1 MNPDALIRPSAKV
14 VLATLPGLNGFAQI
28 LRATWTKKHGPF
40 SDDDLL
46 QDEDLANKLE
56 EDNLPRGGIAIG
68 KPAI

>member
-1 MNPDALIRPSAKV
+1 

-40 SDDDLL
+40 SDDDHL

-56 EDNLPRGGIAIG
+56 EGNLPRGRHRNWQACDLISSCD
-68 KPAI
+68 